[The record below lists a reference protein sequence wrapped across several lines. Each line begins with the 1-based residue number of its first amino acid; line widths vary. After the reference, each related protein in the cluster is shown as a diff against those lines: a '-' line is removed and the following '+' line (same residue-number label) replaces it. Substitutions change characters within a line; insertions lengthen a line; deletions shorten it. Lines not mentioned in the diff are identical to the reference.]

1 MVDLSHIL
9 SYDMFRPHKIS
20 YHLICYMLPHVFHR
34 SQLSLIFS
42 PRGTMLSSRLRG
54 NLARLTL
61 QNGEGSLATTA
72 GKPAKDQS
80 FFPPAM
86 ARCCYRL
93 VLTFLLLVSRRGQLI
108 AFLLCMPLT
117 IVVSP
122 SRPLNVLR
130 VPPCNDAG
138 GAVVT
143 MMTWSCTAAKSGMAF
158 AARGVAAAP
167 ALASA
172 TAEDGTHACE
182 EATCLGC

>member
-1 MVDLSHIL
+1 
-9 SYDMFRPHKIS
+9 
-20 YHLICYMLPHVFHR
+20 MLHAASR
-34 SQLSLIFS
+34 
-42 PRGTMLSSRLRG
+42 LSSVATQP
-54 NLARLTL
+54 NILASRHNVKQPAPRKPRKAHL

-93 VLTFLLLVSRRGQLI
+93 VLTFLLLVSRRRQLI

-182 EATCLGC
+182 EATCLRC